1 MTPIQRIRDDPG
13 KVREMLAA
21 RDFDAPL
28 ERILELDKVVREL
41 KARKETLQAERN
53 KASRGGPPSE
63 AVKARMR
70 EVGDQVRTID
80 GELATAESELDE
92 RLLWI
97 PNEIHPKVPRG
108 KDEHDNVLVRQDK
121 PKTLGYEPKPD
132 WEFGERMGILDI
144 QRGMKPSGS
153 RFYALR
159 GAGWVLQGSRITGM
173 ISHSIA

>member
-70 EVGDQVRTID
+70 EVGDQVRTLD
-80 GELATAESELDE
+80 GELATAESELDD
-92 RLLWI
+92 RLLCI
-97 PNEIHPKVPRG
+97 PNELHPKV
-108 KDEHDNVLVRQDK
+108 
-121 PKTLGYEPKPD
+121 
-132 WEFGERMGILDI
+132 
-144 QRGMKPSGS
+144 QRGN
-153 RFYALR
+153 
-159 GAGWVLQGSRITGM
+159 AGHDHVWARQG
-173 ISHSIA
+173 

>member
-80 GELATAESELDE
+80 RELATADPQLDA
-92 RLLWI
+92 RPLSI
-97 PNEIHPKVPRG
+97 PNHLPPPPPRPPHH
-108 KDEHDNVLVRQDK
+108 HDPPPPR
-121 PKTLGYEPKPD
+121 PPP
-132 WEFGERMGILDI
+132 
-144 QRGMKPSGS
+144 P
-153 RFYALR
+153 
-159 GAGWVLQGSRITGM
+159 
-173 ISHSIA
+173 